1 MMPPDISAGDAA
13 DGAAAEHEPAH
24 ASEVGEDALSAL
36 VNRLMEEGGVESGS
50 ESENEAGEEEQ
61 EEVSVED
68 SPLID
73 AARNVEKGL
82 KSKE

>member
-1 MMPPDISAGDAA
+1 MSFETFDSTKRHDI
-13 DGAAAEHEPAH
+13 
-24 ASEVGEDALSAL
+24 
-36 VNRLMEEGGVESGS
+36 RLHKH
-50 ESENEAGEEEQ
+50 NEAGEEEQ